1 MGGLSKGFERVVV
14 SGGGHI
20 IGGFRTTTLFTV
32 ILVPDWSVE
41 DELEE
46 ESDED
51 EDEGFVINEE
61 GRLLDE

>member
-14 SGGGHI
+14 LGGRDI

-51 EDEGFVINEE
+51 EDEGLVVNEE
-61 GRLLDE
+61 GCLLDE